1 MKTIQQLALLPIF
14 ACSVSSMAF
23 ADTYSIGIVPQF
35 EVKKLHAIWKPIL
48 DELSVRTG
56 HQFVFRGA
64 PTISAFEK
72 EFLAG
77 QFDFAYMNPYHY
89 FVAQDIYTP
98 LVRDVGKQLSGIVV
112 VAKDSPYQS
121 LADLNKK
128 LIALP
133 APNALGASLMTRA
146 AMTNEYKI
154 DYFTKYVNT
163 HSSVYLNVALGKAD
177 AGGGVLKT
185 LSQQP
190 ERIQQRLRVLYT
202 TPKVA
207 PHPVVVNKQ
216 VPASVAKQVQE
227 AFLAI
232 GSTSAGAEL
241 LAKVPFK
248 TIGVATTIDYE
259 PFKALKLD
267 AFYVH
272 P

>member
-1 MKTIQQLALLPIF
+1 MKIIQRLTFLSVLATSLF
-14 ACSVSSMAF
+14 QTAH
-23 ADTYSIGIVPQF
+23 ADTYTIGIVPQF
-35 EVKKLHAIWKPIL
+35 DVKKLHGIWKPIL
-48 DELSVRTG
+48 DELSTRTG

-72 EFLAG
+72 EFLSG

-89 FVAQDIYTP
+89 VVAQDLYKP

-112 VAKDSPYQS
+112 VAKNSPYQT
-121 LADLNKK
+121 LADLNNK

-133 APNALGASLMTRA
+133 APNAFGASLMTRA
-146 AMTNEYKI
+146 AMTNDYKI
-154 DYFTKYVNT
+154 EFLTKYVNT

-177 AGGGVLKT
+177 AGGGVQKT

-207 PHPVVVNKQ
+207 SHPFVVNRMI
-216 VPASVAKQVQE
+216 PEAVAKQVQE
-227 AFLAI
+227 ALLSLASTAN
-232 GSTSAGAEL
+232 GSEL
-241 LAKVPFK
+241 LAQVPIN
-248 TIGVATTIDYE
+248 TLGVATLADYE
-259 PFKALKLD
+259 PIKAMGLD
-267 AFYVH
+267 AFYVK